1 MSVGYAYAPIFD
13 QHDTG
18 DHPERAERLAAILR
32 YLRQNGLL
40 ERLTPMIF
48 QPVTMRDLGRVHTPD
63 LIRRLHDYAARG
75 GGYLTPDTI
84 LSPASFEAALMA
96 AGASISAAQEV
107 IAGRLSAA
115 FALVRPPGHHATRN
129 ESMGFCLFNNPAI
142 AATWALEEAGLRRVA
157 IVDFDV
163 HHGNG
168 TEEIV
173 RSDARILYVS
183 THQFPLY
190 PGTGHWRQAG
200 APGGAE
206 TIIDIPLP
214 PGTGDRGYLDAFRR
228 LVQPAL
234 ERFQPELI
242 LVSAGYDAHWAD
254 PLSWMLLSVQGYA
267 QMVTLLRESAQA
279 LCDGRL
285 ALLLEGG
292 YDLDALSHCVAAT
305 FAALLG
311 RPYEDPLGPAR
322 EPEAD
327 ASGRIAYLTHWYG
340 LA

>member
-1 MSVGYAYAPIFD
+1 MSVGYAYAPIFE
-13 QHDTG
+13 QHNTG
-18 DHPERAERLAAILR
+18 DHPERAERLTAILQH
-32 YLRQNGLL
+32 LRRSDLFAQL
-40 ERLTPMIF
+40 ELIAVE
-48 QPVTMRDLGRVHTPD
+48 PVTPRDLGRVHSSS
-63 LIRRLHDYAARG
+63 LIQRLRDYSLQG

-84 LSPASFEAALMA
+84 LSPASFDAALMA
-96 AGASISAAQEV
+96 AGASIAATREV
-107 IAGRLSAA
+107 IEGRVSAS
-115 FALVRPPGHHATRN
+115 FALVRPPGHHATRAQ
-129 ESMGFCLFNNPAI
+129 SMGFCLLNNPAI
-142 AATWALEEAGLRRVA
+142 AATWALAEAGLQRVA

-173 RSDARILYVS
+173 RPDSRILYIS

-214 PGTGDRGYLDAFRR
+214 PGTGDVGYIDAFRR
-228 LVQPAL
+228 IVQPAL
-234 ERFQPELI
+234 ARFAPEVI

-254 PLSWMLLSVQGYA
+254 PLSWMLVSVGGFA
-267 QMVTLLRESAQA
+267 QMVALLRESARA

-292 YDLDALSHCVAAT
+292 YDLEALPACVTAS
-305 FAALLG
+305 FAALLDA
-311 RPYEDPLGPAR
+311 PYDDPLGLAR
-322 EPEAD
+322 EPEAE
-327 ASGRIAYLTHWYG
+327 ASARISYLTRWYG
-340 LA
+340 LV